1 MDAELE
7 FFSMNKILEYYYQSL
22 KINQKYYS

>member
-7 FFSMNKILEYYYQSL
+7 FFSMNKILAYYYHSL